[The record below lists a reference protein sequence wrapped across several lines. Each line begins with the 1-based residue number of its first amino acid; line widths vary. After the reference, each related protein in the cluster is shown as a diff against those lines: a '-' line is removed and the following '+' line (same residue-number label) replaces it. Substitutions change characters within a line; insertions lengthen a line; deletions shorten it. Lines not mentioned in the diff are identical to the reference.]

1 MIFRQI
7 VKALIK
13 VHKKGI
19 IHRDLKPENILLM
32 LEDKICI
39 SDFGFALYMTDP
51 ELKTYNRVG
60 TLEFYP
66 YEMVAKDPITQ
77 GLKYD

>member
-1 MIFRQI
+1 
-7 VKALIK
+7 
-13 VHKKGI
+13 
-19 IHRDLKPENILLM
+19 M

-66 YEMVAKDPITQ
+66 YEMIVKDPITQ